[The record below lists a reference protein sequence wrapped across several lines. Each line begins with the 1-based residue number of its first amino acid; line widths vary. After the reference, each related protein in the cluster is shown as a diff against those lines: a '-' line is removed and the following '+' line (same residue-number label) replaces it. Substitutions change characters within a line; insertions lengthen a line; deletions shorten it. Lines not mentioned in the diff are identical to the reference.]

1 MKRFSSRLTRGST
14 KGGLSLTAPKMSS
27 TSSLYTAIGSA
38 FWFEHLNLNLIVV
51 VVVAAGGFILDPL
64 QRERAAATTVF
75 SHLFMR
81 LPTVLADTCFHR
93 RSPGTPA
100 LPPITQFA
108 SRTTSFAR
116 SL

>member
-1 MKRFSSRLTRGST
+1 MKRFSSRLTRGPT

-27 TSSLYTAIGSA
+27 TSSSYTAIGSA

-75 SHLFMR
+75 SHLLCACR
-81 LPTVLADTCFHR
+81 QSWLIPASTADRQELPHCH
-93 RSPGTPA
+93 
-100 LPPITQFA
+100 Q
-108 SRTTSFAR
+108 
-116 SL
+116 